1 MQDTGKHRNIIDKFY
16 TKPEVAKYCIQ
27 EFQKCVAIQEDD
39 LIIEPSAGNGSFLEN
54 LYSLH
59 ISKNICGFDIEPEHE
74 KIIKQDFLTLDYTK
88 FSKHNK
94 IYIVGNPPF
103 GRQSSLAK
111 KFIKYSCNFVDA
123 IGFILPKSFKK
134 ESLQSSFPLEF
145 HLLTSID
152 LPENSFLLN
161 DKEYDV
167 PCIFQIWKKQSIA
180 REITVIEKPDF
191 FDYVKKCE
199 SPDLSFRRVGVYA
212 GKIDKDY
219 ISKSE
224 ESHYFIK
231 LNSGIDI
238 DKFIKKYNETVE
250 FEFDNTAGPKSISK
264 KELNKQLQELN
275 I

>member
-16 TKPEVAKYCIQ
+16 TKSEVAKYCIQ
-27 EFQKCVAIQEDD
+27 EFQKYITIQEDD

-59 ISKNICGFDIEPEHE
+59 LSNNILGFDIEPEHE
-74 KIIKQDFLTLDYTK
+74 KITKQDFLSLDYSN

-94 IYIVGNPPF
+94 IYILGNPPF

-111 KFIKYSCNFVDA
+111 KFIKFSCNFVDA

-152 LPENSFLLN
+152 LPGNSFLLN

-167 PCIFQIWKKQSIA
+167 PCIFQIWMKQSTE
-180 REITVIEKPDF
+180 REIVSIEKPDF
-191 FDYVKKCE
+191 FEYVKKSE

-224 ESHYFIK
+224 ESHYFLK

-238 DKFIKKYNETVE
+238 DKFIDTYYKTVK
-250 FEFDNTAGPKSISK
+250 F
-264 KELNKQLQELN
+264 
-275 I
+275 